1 MPRGMR
7 ALAGQLRPVTPSRQ
21 PRPMDGWGC
30 TTPLGGNDL
39 RFTGIVCCL
48 ALLSGCGGGGDSFT
62 VGAAGPWKEAY
73 GVMSRR
79 GIELA
84 VDEINRGGGIKGRSF
99 KVVPR
104 DDEANGSRAAA
115 IAQEFVA
122 NPEVLAVIGHVNSGA
137 MLAASRIYDG
147 QLTAVAT
154 SASSPDLTGVSEWTF
169 RVISSDSLNGVI
181 LARFASRIGGT
192 STALKQASILY
203 ENDTYGRGLADAFR
217 RAFRGTVV
225 SFDPISENVNAEP
238 FISYLKSREVGIVF
252 VAGRETS
259 ALRLL
264 REARRQSLQAVFI
277 GGDGW
282 QSIVS
287 DIAASNGAYVG
298 TSFSAENPDP
308 DVQRFVRAFEA
319 KYHAKPDAFA
329 ALAYD
334 ATRLVAEAIA
344 KKGDSRKGVREYL
357 SSLTSATAF
366 DGVTGPVYFN
376 RNGDPIG
383 MGFHVA
389 QVIDGTLTSSGTR
402 AVATITPGISLRE
415 HP

>member
-1 MPRGMR
+1 MPVFPGDGSAWSIRDPVAPSSSNQRVGMHH
-7 ALAGQLRPVTPSRQ
+7 APWGKELRSIAI
-21 PRPMDGWGC
+21 
-30 TTPLGGNDL
+30 TT
-39 RFTGIVCCL
+39 CL
-48 ALLSGCGGGGDSFT
+48 VVLSGCGGGEGSFT
-62 VGAAGPWKEAY
+62 VGAAGPWKEGY

-79 GIELA
+79 GIDLA
-84 VDEINRGGGIKGRSF
+84 VEEINRAGGIDGRPL
-99 KVVPR
+99 KVISR
-104 DDEANGSRAAA
+104 DDEADGSQAAV

-122 NPEVLAVIGHVNSGA
+122 NPEVLAVVGHVNSGA

-154 SASSPDLTGVSEWTF
+154 TASSPDLTGVSDWTF

-192 STALKQASILY
+192 SSALKQASIIY

-225 SFDPISENVNAEP
+225 NFDPISEQVDAEP
-238 FISYLKSREVGIVF
+238 FISYIKSRQVGIVF

-264 REARRQSLQAVFI
+264 REARRQGLDAVFI

-287 DIAASNGAYVG
+287 DTAASNGAYVG
-298 TSFSAENPDP
+298 TSFSSENPDP
-308 DVQRFVRAFEA
+308 DVQRFVNAFEQ
-319 KYHAKPDAFA
+319 KYDTRPDAFA

-334 ATRLVAEAIA
+334 ATRLIAEAIA
-344 KKGDSRKGVREYL
+344 KNGGNRKGVREHL
-357 SSLTSATAF
+357 ASLTAATAF

-389 QVIDGTLTSSGTR
+389 QVIGGVLTSSGTR
-402 AVATITPGISLRE
+402 VAAAVTQPAAAKE

>member
-1 MPRGMR
+1 
-7 ALAGQLRPVTPSRQ
+7 
-21 PRPMDGWGC
+21 MDGWGC
-30 TTPLGGNDL
+30 TAPSGEEL
-39 RFTGIVCCL
+39 RSTGILFCL
-48 ALLSGCGGGGDSFT
+48 ALLSACSNGEDSFT
-62 VGAAGPWKEAY
+62 VGAAGPWKEGY

-79 GIELA
+79 GIDLA
-84 VDEINRGGGIKGRSF
+84 VEEVNKGGGINGRPM
-99 KVVPR
+99 KILPR

-122 NPEVLAVIGHVNSGA
+122 NPSVVAVIGHVNSGA

-154 SASSPDLTGVSEWTF
+154 TASSPDLTGVSRWTF

-192 STALKQASILY
+192 SAALKQAAILY
-203 ENDTYGRGLADAFR
+203 ENDSYGRGLADAFR
-217 RAFRGTVV
+217 RAFRGTIV
-225 SFDPISENVNAEP
+225 SFDPVSEHLNPEV
-238 FISYLKSREVGIVF
+238 FISYLKMKAPGIVF
-252 VAGRETS
+252 VAGREAS

-264 REARRQSLQAVFI
+264 REAKRQGFDAVFI

-287 DIAASNGAYVG
+287 DTAASNGAYVG
-298 TSFSAENPDP
+298 TSFNAEDPNP
-308 DVQRFVRAFEA
+308 DVQRFVRAFES
-319 KYHAKPDAFA
+319 KYQTKPDAFA

-334 ATRLVAEAIA
+334 ATRLVANALA
-344 KKGDSRKGVREYL
+344 KKGMSRKGVRDYL
-357 SSLTSATAF
+357 ASLSAATAF

-376 RNGDPIG
+376 QSGDPIG

-389 QVIDGTLTSSGTR
+389 QVVSGSLTSSGTR
-402 AVATITPGISLRE
+402 VAAAPAATQSEKG

>member
-1 MPRGMR
+1 MR
-7 ALAGQLRPVTPSRQ
+7 FSKVV
-21 PRPMDGWGC
+21 
-30 TTPLGGNDL
+30 
-39 RFTGIVCCL
+39 FCL
-48 ALLSGCGGGGDSFT
+48 AVLSGCSRGEDAFT
-62 VGAAGPWKEAY
+62 VGAAGPWKEGY

-79 GIELA
+79 GIDLA
-84 VDEINRGGGIKGRSF
+84 VDEINKGGGINGTPIKIL
-99 KVVPR
+99 PR

-122 NPEVLAVIGHVNSGA
+122 NPSVVAVVGHVNSGA

-154 SASSPDLTGVSEWTF
+154 TASSPDLTGVSSWTF

-192 STALKQASILY
+192 SAALKQAAILY
-203 ENDTYGRGLADAFR
+203 ENDSYGRGLADAFR
-217 RAFRGTVV
+217 RAFRGTIV
-225 SFDPISENVNAEP
+225 SFDPISEHLNPEP
-238 FISYLKSREVGIVF
+238 FISYLKMKAPGIVF

-264 REARRQSLQAVFI
+264 REAKRQGLDAVFI

-287 DIAASNGAYVG
+287 DTVASNGAYVG
-298 TSFSAENPDP
+298 TSFNAEDPNP
-308 DVQRFVRAFEA
+308 DVQRFVRAFET
-319 KYHAKPDAFA
+319 KYQTKPDAFA

-334 ATRLVAEAIA
+334 AMRLIA
-344 KKGDSRKGVREYL
+344 DALDKKGNSRQGVRDYL
-357 SSLTSATAF
+357 ASLNASSAF

-376 RNGDPIG
+376 PSGDPIG

-389 QVIDGTLTSSGTR
+389 QVLSGSLTSSGTR
-402 AVATITPGISLRE
+402 VAVTPVAVASESG